1 MGTAAEPAGEQ
12 KHGLWSYPQIKYR
25 GSATPLLGSGG
36 SGNSRSEEHR
46 PGKWSKMQAGLV
58 RWLNMRCTLIPLPC
72 CGACRNRINHSTNHQ
87 CTAHVL
93 RREGLQFYGTQN
105 RTSTADAPLYQVEW
119 IAPRWGFPLKI
130 IRPGGLALCV
140 GFLDISIT
148 YPILSKSTSSG
159 NT

>member
-105 RTSTADAPLYQVEW
+105 RTSTADAPLYQVFFSCGSM
-119 IAPRWGFPLKI
+119 PRKNKNVRWQ
-130 IRPGGLALCV
+130 RGGLAGWLWALGRTC
-140 GFLDISIT
+140 GLD
-148 YPILSKSTSSG
+148 
-159 NT
+159 